1 MLPNTLL
8 SFVGL
13 SSPAASHTHPLGN
26 RRLAVACRIDRI
38 PAAVDGASAR
48 GRVGRV
54 GEPLAATEYE
64 SDVVVKMERDEKKA
78 A

>member
-1 MLPNTLL
+1 
-8 SFVGL
+8 
-13 SSPAASHTHPLGN
+13 
-26 RRLAVACRIDRI
+26 
-38 PAAVDGASAR
+38 
-48 GRVGRV
+48 VGRV